1 MNAPTPPARFARSFQ
16 LAPWLA
22 RAASL
27 VAALAAVACSD
38 TPSAADAAPAP
49 SGTPT
54 DASAPPTDGSA
65 RPADAGPTPDA
76 GATAGND
83 ETPPTGDSAAI
94 LKWLD
99 AKSYAKWTCEP
110 APHAARAG
118 SAHSKNRVCSNGLA
132 SKHGA
137 GEYPVGAASVKELFD
152 ANDKPSGYA
161 YSLKTAAGGAEA
173 WYFFEILGTS
183 VVANGQATSGSPKTL
198 CASCHE
204 GAGQGGQTGHDF
216 VYTQVK

>member
-1 MNAPTPPARFARSFQ
+1 MTETTPPAGSLRAL
-16 LAPWLA
+16 LAT
-22 RAASL
+22 
-27 VAALAAVACSD
+27 AALLGALVGACSD

-49 SGTPT
+49 SASTT
-54 DASAPPTDGSA
+54 ATASATGTATPPPG
-65 RPADAGPTPDA
+65 DAGPSPD
-76 GATAGND
+76 GGRPSND
-83 ETPPTGDSAAI
+83 ETPPTGYSAAI
-94 LKWLD
+94 LKWID
-99 AKSYAKWTCEP
+99 AKSYAKWACEP

-118 SAHSKNRVCSNGLA
+118 SAHSKNRVCSNALA

-161 YSLKTAAGGAEA
+161 FSLKTAAGGADA
-173 WYFFEILGTS
+173 WYYYELLGTS

-198 CASCHE
+198 CAACHE

>member
-1 MNAPTPPARFARSFQ
+1 MNPTPLLARSSRSLP

-22 RAASL
+22 L
-27 VAALAAVACSD
+27 VAAFAAAGCSD

-49 SGTPT
+49 SVTPGG
-54 DASAPPTDGSA
+54 DASAPPGDASA
-65 RPADAGPTPDA
+65 PRDAGPTPDA
-76 GATAGND
+76 GATPGND

-99 AKSYAKWTCEP
+99 AKTYAKWACEP

-152 ANDKPSGYA
+152 ANDKPSGHA

-173 WYFFEILGTS
+173 WYFFEVLGTS

-198 CASCHE
+198 CAACHE

-216 VYTQVK
+216 VFTQVK